1 MSIKKFTSAL
11 FGIALL
17 APLTAAAQ
25 TLPSLP
31 NPYDQYR
38 AMAAQAQQQQC
49 TPEQRMAGTCK
60 EDQQGSS
67 SPINVDQG
75 GTQVPNTTVPV
86 IRNDINDRLASPNTS
101 GNTNPDVSDQNGNE
115 FQDLVTLSVGR
126 KLPIF
131 GFNLFRNVPT
141 TFAPVDRVPVPADY
155 QIASGDEIYIRAWGS
170 VDISYRAIVDRNGD
184 IYIPRVGQIHLDGV
198 RYRDLYNVV
207 NAGVAQSFRNYQLNV
222 SIGQTRS
229 IQIFVVGNAK
239 RPGSFTVSSLST
251 LLNALFATGGPTI
264 KGSLRNIELR
274 RGDQVVTTFD
284 LYDLLLRGDKS
295 KDVAL
300 QPGDVIYIPPASKLA
315 AVAGSVNN
323 AAIYEVKDNT
333 TLNDLLNYAGGLS
346 TTAAGQSVLVERIS
360 DKLVRSVDQFT
371 LDAEGLRRPIKD
383 GDLVN
388 VLPLSKRFENAI
400 TLRGNVA
407 VPGRYPYHD
416 GMKVKDLIPNRQAL
430 ITNQY
435 WLNQQALLNPE
446 HMREETASRSAVN
459 SSDVTHPQSAAQQS
473 QTAPTYTPPGS
484 VPQSTTAPAPQLSLP
499 SQAAGAA
506 QLSIPSITPQ
516 YPATSSSGGPGI
528 DRGVTLPLRTQESL
542 TNEIHRTAPD
552 VNWEYAV
559 IQRLNQNDLTSE
571 LIPFNLRR
579 AIDEPNSD
587 QNIALK
593 PGDVVTIFSQA
604 DLQVP
609 IAQQSKFVRIEG
621 EVKQAG
627 VFRIKAGETLR
638 QFVNRVGLS
647 DHAYLFGSVFT
658 RESTRIAQQ
667 RKMDEAVNRLALDVE
682 RAASI
687 RAQNLSSPEE
697 GIGLASRIDAQRRLV
712 QSLRQV
718 RATGRI
724 VLDLKP
730 DASGVDALPDL
741 VLEDGDRLFVP
752 YAPSTVTV
760 LGAVYNENDFI
771 FKSGRRIRDYLRQS
785 GGATR
790 SADTGRI
797 YVIRADGSVAG
808 KQAGSGWLNA
818 SFEGQRLNPGDTI
831 VMPEKLNQIGFIRN
845 LKDYTQIFS
854 QFALGAA
861 AINVLR

>member
-1 MSIKKFTSAL
+1 
-11 FGIALL
+11 
-17 APLTAAAQ
+17 
-25 TLPSLP
+25 
-31 NPYDQYR
+31 
-38 AMAAQAQQQQC
+38 
-49 TPEQRMAGTCK
+49 MAGTCRQ
-60 EDQQGSS
+60 DQQQSSS
-67 SPINVDQG
+67 SPINVDTNAPQA
-75 GTQVPNTTVPV
+75 PTTGIPV
-86 IRNDINDRLASPNTS
+86 IRNESNDRLEFPNTA
-101 GNTNPDVSDQNGNE
+101 GNTNPDISDQTGNE

-131 GFNLFRNVPT
+131 GFNLFRNVPS

-155 QIASGDEIYIRAWGS
+155 QIAAGDEIFIRAWGS
-170 VDISYRAIVDRNGD
+170 VDISYRAVVDRNGD
-184 IYIPRVGQIHLDGV
+184 IYIPHVGQIHLDGV

-207 NAGVAQSFRNYQLNV
+207 NAGIAQSFRNYQLNV

-229 IQIFVVGNAK
+229 IQIFVVGQAK

-251 LLNALFATGGPTI
+251 LLNALFATGGPTT
-264 KGSLRNIELR
+264 KGSLRSIEVR
-274 RGDQVVTTFD
+274 RNDQIVTVFD

-295 KDVAL
+295 KDISL
-300 QPGDVIYIPPASKLA
+300 QPGDVIYIPPASRLA

-323 AAIYEVKDNT
+323 PAIYEVKEGN
-333 TLNDLLNYAGGLS
+333 TLNDLLNYAGGLT
-346 TTAAGQSVLVERIS
+346 TTAAGQTVLVERITN
-360 DKLVRSVDQFT
+360 KLVRSVDQFT
-371 LDAEGLRRPIKD
+371 LDTEGLRHPIKD

-388 VLPLSKRFENAI
+388 VLPLSKRFDNAI

-407 VPGRYPYHD
+407 VPGRYPYRE
-416 GMKVKDLIPNRQAL
+416 GMKVKDLIPDRQAL

-446 HMREETASRSAVN
+446 RMREEVSSRTAVTT
-459 SSDVTHPQSAAQQS
+459 SDVTRQQQQQTTQQPQQQP
-473 QTAPTYTPPGS
+473 TAPSYTPPGTI
-484 VPQSTTAPAPQLSLP
+484 PQSTMAPTP
-499 SQAAGAA
+499 
-506 QLSIPSITPQ
+506 QLSIPSQTTLPSLTPQ
-516 YPATSSSGGPGI
+516 YPQLPSGGVGI
-528 DRGVTLPLRTQESL
+528 DRGVTVPLRTQESPQTL
-542 TNEIHRTAPD
+542 RTQESLQNEIRRTAPD
-552 VNWEYAV
+552 INWDYAV

-627 VFRIKAGETLR
+627 VYKINPGETLR
-638 QFVNRVGLS
+638 SFVARVGGLS

-667 RKMDEAVNRLALDVE
+667 RKMDDSVNRLALDVE

-687 RAQNLSSPEE
+687 RSQNLSSPEE
-697 GIGLASRIDAQRRLV
+697 GIGLASRIDSQRRLV
-712 QSLRQV
+712 QSLRSV

-730 DASGVDALPDL
+730 DAAGIDALPDL

-771 FKSGRRIRDYLRQS
+771 FKAGHRIRDYLRQS

-790 SADTGRI
+790 SADTGHI
-797 YVIRADGSVAG
+797 YVIRADGSVSG
-808 KQAGSGWLNA
+808 KQSGSGWLTE

-831 VMPEKLNQIGFIRN
+831 VMPEKLNQIGFLRN

>member
-1 MSIKKFTSAL
+1 
-11 FGIALL
+11 
-17 APLTAAAQ
+17 
-25 TLPSLP
+25 
-31 NPYDQYR
+31 
-38 AMAAQAQQQQC
+38 
-49 TPEQRMAGTCK
+49 MAGSCK
-60 EDQQGSS
+60 EDQGSTS
-67 SPINVDQG
+67 STNNTDSSVPQLPNVG
-75 GTQVPNTTVPV
+75 IPV
-86 IRNDINDRLASPNTS
+86 IRNDSGDVRVPANVL
-101 GNTNPDVSDQNGNE
+101 GNTNPDLSDQSGNE

-131 GFNLFRNVPT
+131 GYNLFRNVPT

-155 QIASGDEIYIRAWGS
+155 QIASGDEIFIRAWGS
-170 VDISYRAIVDRNGD
+170 VDISYRAVVDRTGD

-207 NAGVAQSFRNYQLNV
+207 NAGIAQSFRNYQLNV

-229 IQIFVVGNAK
+229 IQVFVVGQAK

-274 RGDQVVTTFD
+274 RNDTVVTTFD

-323 AAIYEVKDNT
+323 PAIYEVKDGT
-333 TLNDLLNYAGGLS
+333 TLNDLLNYAGGLT
-346 TTAAGQSVLVERIS
+346 TTAAGQTVLVERIT

-371 LDAEGLRRPIKD
+371 LDAEGLRRPVKD

-388 VLPLSKRFENAI
+388 VLPLSKRFDNAI

-416 GMKVKDLIPNRQAL
+416 GMKVKDLIPDRQAL

-446 HMREETASRSAVN
+446 RMREETASRSAVN
-459 SSDVTHPQSAAQQS
+459 SSDVTRPQPSVQQS
-473 QTAPTYTPPGS
+473 QSAPTYTPPGT
-484 VPQSTTAPAPQLSLP
+484 VPQSTIASAPQIAFP
-499 SQAAGAA
+499 PQAAQAA
-506 QLSIPSITPQ
+506 SSQTSLTPQ
-516 YPATSSSGGPGI
+516 YPAVSAGTGGI
-528 DRGVTLPLRTQESL
+528 DRGVTVPLRTQESL
-542 TNEIHRTAPD
+542 QNEIRRTAPD
-552 VNWEYAV
+552 INWDYAV
-559 IQRLNQNDLTSE
+559 VQRLNQNDLTSE

-593 PGDVVTIFSQA
+593 AGDVVTIFSQA

-621 EVKQAG
+621 EVRQAG
-627 VFRIKAGETLR
+627 VYRIDPGETLR
-638 QFVNRVGLS
+638 QFVARIGLT
-647 DHAYLFGSVFT
+647 DRAYLFGSVFT

-667 RKMDEAVNRLALDVE
+667 KKMDEAVNRLALDVE
-682 RAASI
+682 RAASV
-687 RAQNLSSPEE
+687 RAQNLQSPEE

-712 QSLRQV
+712 QALRQV
-718 RATGRI
+718 RASGRI

-730 DASGVDALPDL
+730 DAAGSEAFPDL
-741 VLEDGDRLFVP
+741 TLEDGDRLFVP

-771 FKSGRRIRDYLRQS
+771 FRGGRRVRDYLRQS

-790 SADTGRI
+790 SADTGRV
-797 YVIRADGSVAG
+797 YVIRADGSVRG
-808 KQAGSGWLNA
+808 KQGGSGWLGA

-861 AINVLR
+861 AVNVLR

>member
-1 MSIKKFTSAL
+1 MS
-11 FGIALL
+11 
-17 APLTAAAQ
+17 AQ
-25 TLPSLP
+25 SLPGFP

-38 AMAAQAQQQQC
+38 GLATQQQQQDC
-49 TPEQRMAGTCK
+49 TAEQRMAGACK
-60 EDQQGSS
+60 QDQQQGSS
-67 SPINVDQG
+67 SNPINVDQNAAQPPS
-75 GTQVPNTTVPV
+75 TNVPV
-86 IRNDINDRLASPNTS
+86 IRNDVTDRLAAPNTA
-101 GNTNPDVSDQNGNE
+101 GNTNPDISDQTGNE

-131 GFNLFRNVPT
+131 GYNLFRSVPT
-141 TFAPVDRVPVPADY
+141 TFAPLDRVPVPADY
-155 QIASGDEIYIRAWGS
+155 QIASGDEIFIRAWGS

-229 IQIFVVGNAK
+229 IQVFVVGQAK

-274 RGDQVVTTFD
+274 RNDQVVTTFD

-300 QPGDVIYIPPASKLA
+300 QPGDIIYIPPASRLA

-323 AAIYEVKDNT
+323 PAIYEVKEGN
-333 TLNDLLNYAGGLS
+333 TLNDLLNYAGGLA
-346 TTAAGQSVLVERIS
+346 TTAAGQTVLVERIT
-360 DKLVRSVDQFT
+360 DKLVRSVDQFR
-371 LDAEGLRRPIKD
+371 LDTEGLRRPIKD

-407 VPGRYPYHD
+407 VPGRYPYHE
-416 GMKVKDLIPNRQAL
+416 GMKVKDLIPDRQAL

-446 HMREETASRSAVN
+446 RMREETASRTAVS
-459 SSDVTHPQSAAQQS
+459 SSDVTRPQPATQPTQQNGS
-473 QTAPTYTPPGS
+473 TYTPPGT
-484 VPQSTTAPAPQLSLP
+484 VPQTTVAPAPQVSIPSQSAAQYSLP
-499 SQAAGAA
+499 S
-506 QLSIPSITPQ
+506 LTPQ
-516 YPATSSSGGPGI
+516 YPQLPSGGTGI
-528 DRGVTLPLRTQESL
+528 DRGVTVPLRTQESL
-542 TNEIHRTAPD
+542 QNEIHRTAPD
-552 VNWEYAV
+552 INWDYAV

-621 EVKQAG
+621 EVRQAG
-627 VFRIKAGETLR
+627 VYKINPGETLR
-638 QFVNRVGLS
+638 SFVARVGGLS

-667 RKMDEAVNRLALDVE
+667 RKMDEAVNRLGLDVE

-697 GIGLASRIDAQRRLV
+697 GIGLASRIDSQRRLV
-712 QSLRQV
+712 QSLRAV

-730 DASGVDALPDL
+730 DAGGIDALPDL

-760 LGAVYNENDFI
+760 IGAVYNENDFI
-771 FKSGRRIRDYLRQS
+771 FKPGRRIRDYLHQS

-790 SADTGRI
+790 SADTGRV
-797 YVIRADGSVAG
+797 YVIRADGSVSG
-808 KQAGSGWLNA
+808 KQSGSGWLSA

>member
-1 MSIKKFTSAL
+1 
-11 FGIALL
+11 
-17 APLTAAAQ
+17 
-25 TLPSLP
+25 
-31 NPYDQYR
+31 
-38 AMAAQAQQQQC
+38 
-49 TPEQRMAGTCK
+49 
-60 EDQQGSS
+60 
-67 SPINVDQG
+67 
-75 GTQVPNTTVPV
+75 
-86 IRNDINDRLASPNTS
+86 
-101 GNTNPDVSDQNGNE
+101 
-115 FQDLVTLSVGR
+115 
-126 KLPIF
+126 
-131 GFNLFRNVPT
+131 
-141 TFAPVDRVPVPADY
+141 
-155 QIASGDEIYIRAWGS
+155 
-170 VDISYRAIVDRNGD
+170 
-184 IYIPRVGQIHLDGV
+184 
-198 RYRDLYNVV
+198 
-207 NAGVAQSFRNYQLNV
+207 
-222 SIGQTRS
+222 
-229 IQIFVVGNAK
+229 
-239 RPGSFTVSSLST
+239 
-251 LLNALFATGGPTI
+251 
-264 KGSLRNIELR
+264 
-274 RGDQVVTTFD
+274 VTTFD

-300 QPGDVIYIPPASKLA
+300 QPGDVIYIPPASRLA

-323 AAIYEVKDNT
+323 PAIYEVKEGN
-333 TLNDLLNYAGGLS
+333 TLNDLLNYAGGLA
-346 TTAAGQSVLVERIS
+346 TTAAGQTVLVERIT
-360 DKLVRSVDQFT
+360 DKLVRSVDQFR
-371 LDAEGLRRPIKD
+371 LDTEGLRRPIKD

-407 VPGRYPYHD
+407 VPGRYPYHE
-416 GMKVKDLIPNRQAL
+416 GMKVKDLIPDRQAL

-446 HMREETASRSAVN
+446 RMREETASRTAVS
-459 SSDVTHPQSAAQQS
+459 SSDVTRPQPATQPTQQNGS
-473 QTAPTYTPPGS
+473 TYTPPGT
-484 VPQSTTAPAPQLSLP
+484 VPQTTVAPAPQVSIPSQSAAQYSLP
-499 SQAAGAA
+499 S
-506 QLSIPSITPQ
+506 LTPQ
-516 YPATSSSGGPGI
+516 YPQLPSGGTGI
-528 DRGVTLPLRTQESL
+528 DRGVTVPLRTQESL
-542 TNEIHRTAPD
+542 QNEIHRTAPD
-552 VNWEYAV
+552 INWDYAV

-621 EVKQAG
+621 EVRQAG
-627 VFRIKAGETLR
+627 VYKINPGETLR
-638 QFVNRVGLS
+638 SFVARVGGLS

-667 RKMDEAVNRLALDVE
+667 RKMDEAVNRLGLDVE

-697 GIGLASRIDAQRRLV
+697 GIGLASRIDSQRRLV
-712 QSLRQV
+712 QSLRAV

-730 DASGVDALPDL
+730 DAGGIDALPDL

-760 LGAVYNENDFI
+760 IGAVYNENDFI
-771 FKSGRRIRDYLRQS
+771 FKPGRRIRDYLHQS

-790 SADTGRI
+790 SADTGRV
-797 YVIRADGSVAG
+797 YVIRADGSVSG
-808 KQAGSGWLNA
+808 KQSGSGWLSA

>member
-1 MSIKKFTSAL
+1 LSIKHIAPAL
-11 FGIALL
+11 FGIAL
-17 APLTAAAQ
+17 AASVSAQ
-25 TLPSLP
+25 TLPGFP
-31 NPYDQYR
+31 NPLDQYR
-38 AMAAQAQQQQC
+38 ASLGAQQDC
-49 TPEQRMAGTCK
+49 TAEQRMAGTCK
-60 EDQQGSS
+60 QDQQNSS
-67 SPINVDQG
+67 SSMDNAA
-75 GTQVPNTTVPV
+75 QVPRVTVPV
-86 IRNDINDRLASPNTS
+86 IRNDVADRPEAPVTS
-101 GNTNPDVSDQNGNE
+101 GNTNPDISDQTGNE

-131 GFNLFRNVPT
+131 GYNLFRNVPT

-155 QIASGDEIYIRAWGS
+155 QIASGDEIFIRAWGS
-170 VDISYRAIVDRNGD
+170 VDISYRAIVDRDGD

-207 NAGVAQSFRNYQLNV
+207 NAGVAQSFRNYQLSV

-229 IQIFVVGNAK
+229 IQIFVVGQAK

-274 RGDQVVTTFD
+274 RNDTVVTTFD

-315 AVAGSVNN
+315 AVAGSINN
-323 AAIYEVKDNT
+323 PAIYEVKDGT

-346 TTAAGQSVLVERIS
+346 TTAAGQTVLVERIT

-388 VLPLSKRFENAI
+388 VLPLSKRFDNAI

-407 VPGRYPYHD
+407 VPGRYPYHE
-416 GMKVKDLIPNRQAL
+416 GMKVKDLIPDRQAL

-446 HMREETASRSAVN
+446 RMREETASRTAVN
-459 SSDVTHPQSAAQQS
+459 SSDVTRAPAGS
-473 QTAPTYTPPGS
+473 QASAPTYTPPGT
-484 VPQSTTAPAPQLSLP
+484 VPQSTTQASIASQSASAGLSV
-499 SQAAGAA
+499 
-506 QLSIPSITPQ
+506 PSITPQ

-528 DRGVTLPLRTQESL
+528 DRGVTVPLRTQESL
-542 TNEIHRTAPD
+542 QNEIHRTAPD
-552 VNWEYAV
+552 INWEYAV
-559 IQRLNQNDLTSE
+559 VQRLNQNDLTSE

-579 AIDEPNSD
+579 AIDEPTSD

-627 VFRIKAGETLR
+627 VYRINPGETLR
-638 QFVNRVGLS
+638 QFVTRVGGLT

-682 RAASI
+682 RAASV
-687 RAQNLSSPEE
+687 RAQNLQSPEE

-712 QSLRQV
+712 TALRQV

-730 DASGVDALPDL
+730 TADGIGALPDL
-741 VLEDGDRLFVP
+741 ALEDGDRLFIP

-771 FKSGRRIRDYLRQS
+771 FKDGRRIRDYLRQS
-785 GGATR
+785 GGPTR
-790 SADTGRI
+790 SADTGRL
-797 YVIRADGSVAG
+797 YVIRADGSVRG
-808 KQAGSGWLNA
+808 KQGGSGWLSA
-818 SFEGQRLNPGDTI
+818 GFEGQRLNPGDTI